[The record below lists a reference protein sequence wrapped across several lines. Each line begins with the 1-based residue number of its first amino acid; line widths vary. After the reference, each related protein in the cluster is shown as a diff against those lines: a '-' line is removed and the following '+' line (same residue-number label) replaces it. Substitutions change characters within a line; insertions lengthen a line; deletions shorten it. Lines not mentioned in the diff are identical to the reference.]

1 MSERKLREVFSRVG
15 QETAEVTGLR
25 EGVLR
30 AFVTLPFDSDKNRRK
45 AGKVSGFKHWKGVS
59 GASFIIF
66 YADSYEK
73 PWDYFCIDFW

>member
-45 AGKVSGFKHWKGVS
+45 AGKGNEPIK
-59 GASFIIF
+59 
-66 YADSYEK
+66 
-73 PWDYFCIDFW
+73 